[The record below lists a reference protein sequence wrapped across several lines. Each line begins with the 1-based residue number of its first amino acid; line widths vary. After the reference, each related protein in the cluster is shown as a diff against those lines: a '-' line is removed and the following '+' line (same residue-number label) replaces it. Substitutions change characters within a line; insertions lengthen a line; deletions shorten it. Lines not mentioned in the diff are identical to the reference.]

1 MQSRSNLGVYA
12 LLALMPLFFVS
23 NLVIGRAAI
32 AYVEPWTLAFW
43 RWALAALILLP
54 FAWSGIAAA
63 ATDVRAAWREIVA
76 LGFLGMIL
84 CGGLVYVGLKTT
96 TATHGALIYAS
107 SSIMIVLLDA
117 AAYRKPLSSAT
128 LFGALIG
135 FTGVAVIVLEG
146 ELGRLIHLELNRG
159 DLVIAVSAFSWAV
172 YSVLLK
178 RERLA
183 RLGTLPLFAM
193 IALAGSALLVPPM
206 LYEVVVLGAF
216 PSGLK
221 AWAMIVALAIFPS
234 VLAFGLYQYGVKRVG
249 PSVTGVYLYL
259 LPPFGAALA
268 WLTLGERLHP
278 YHAVGMLL
286 ILAGVVL
293 ATGGFRRPKPT

>member
-12 LLALMPLFFVS
+12 LLVLMPMFFVS
-23 NLVIGRAAI
+23 NLVIGRAAV
-32 AYVEPWTLAFW
+32 AHVEPWTLAFW
-43 RWALAALILLP
+43 RWGLAAAVLLP
-54 FAWSGIAAA
+54 FAWGGIAAA
-63 ATDVRAAWREIVA
+63 ADNMRAAWREIVA

-107 SSIMIVLLDA
+107 SSIMIVLIDA
-117 AAYRKPLSSAT
+117 VAYRKPMSLAT
-128 LFGALIG
+128 AAGALIG

-146 ELGRLIHLELNRG
+146 ELGRFIHLEFNRG

-178 RERLA
+178 RERLTK
-183 RLGTLPLFAM
+183 LGTLPLFAM

-206 LYEVVVLGAF
+206 LYEVVVFGAF
-216 PSGLK
+216 PSGLE

-249 PSVTGVYLYL
+249 PSVIGVYLYL
-259 LPPFGAALA
+259 LPPFGALLA
-268 WLTLGERLHP
+268 WLTLGERLYP
-278 YHAVGMLL
+278 YHAVGMAL

-293 ATGGFRRPKPT
+293 ATGGFRRAKLA

>member
-1 MQSRSNLGVYA
+1 MQSRSSLGVYA
-12 LLALMPLFFVS
+12 LLVLMPMFFVS
-23 NLVIGRAAI
+23 NLVIGRAAV
-32 AYVEPWTLAFW
+32 AHVEPWTLAFW
-43 RWALAALILLP
+43 RWGLAAAVLLP

-63 ATDVRAAWREIVA
+63 ADDVRAAWREIAA

-117 AAYRKPLSSAT
+117 AAYRKPLSPAT
-128 LFGALIG
+128 LLGALIG

-146 ELGRLIHLELNRG
+146 ELGRLLHLELNRG

-178 RERLA
+178 RERLTK
-183 RLGTLPLFAM
+183 LGTLPLFAM

-206 LYEVVVLGAF
+206 LYEVVVLEAF

-259 LPPFGAALA
+259 LPPFGALLA
-268 WLTLGERLHP
+268 WLMLGERLHP
-278 YHAVGMLL
+278 YHAVGMAM

-293 ATGGFRRPKPT
+293 ATDGFRRPKHA

>member
-1 MQSRSNLGVYA
+1 MKSRSNLGVYA

-23 NLVIGRAAI
+23 NLVMGRAAV

-43 RWALAALILLP
+43 RWGLAALILLP

-63 ATDVRAAWREIVA
+63 GNDVRAAWREIVV

-117 AAYRKPLSSAT
+117 AAYRKSLSPAT
-128 LFGALIG
+128 LAAALIG

-146 ELGRLIHLELNRG
+146 QLQRLIHLELSRG
-159 DLVIAVSAFSWAV
+159 DLVIAVSAFAWAV

-183 RLGTLPLFAM
+183 KLGTLPLFAM

-221 AWAMIVALAIFPS
+221 AWAMIVAMAIFPS
-234 VLAFGLYQYGVKRVG
+234 VLAFGLYQYGVQRVG

-293 ATGGFRRPKPT
+293 ATWRPLSRY

>member
-23 NLVIGRAAI
+23 NLVIGRAAV

-43 RWALAALILLP
+43 RWALAAAILLP
-54 FAWSGIAAA
+54 FAGPGIAAA
-63 ATDVRAAWREIVA
+63 AVNVRAAWREIVA

-117 AAYRKPLSSAT
+117 AAYRKPVSPAT
-128 LFGALIG
+128 LLGALIG

-146 ELGRLIHLELNRG
+146 ELGRLIHLELNSG

-172 YSVLLK
+172 YSALLK

-206 LYEVVVLGAF
+206 LFEVVALGAF

-234 VLAFGLYQYGVKRVG
+234 VLAFGLYQYGVKQVG

-259 LPPFGAALA
+259 LPPFGVVMA

-278 YHAVGMLL
+278 YHAVGMVL

-293 ATGGFRRPKPT
+293 ATGGFRRFMPA

>member
-23 NLVIGRAAI
+23 NLVIGRAAV

-43 RWALAALILLP
+43 RWALAAAMLLP
-54 FAWSGIAAA
+54 FAWRGIAAA
-63 ATDVRAAWREIVA
+63 GDDVRAAWREIVA

-117 AAYRKPLSSAT
+117 AAYRKPVSPAT

-135 FTGVAVIVLEG
+135 FSGVTVIVLEG
-146 ELGRLIHLELNRG
+146 EIGRLLQLEFSRG
-159 DLVIAVSAFSWAV
+159 DLVIAVSAFAWAV

-216 PSGLK
+216 PNGLK

-259 LPPFGAALA
+259 LPLYGVVLA

-293 ATGGFRRPKPT
+293 ATGGFRRLMPV

>member
-12 LLALMPLFFVS
+12 LLVLMPMFFVS
-23 NLVIGRAAI
+23 NLVIGRAAV
-32 AYVEPWTLAFW
+32 AHVEPWTLAFW
-43 RWALAALILLP
+43 RWGLAAAMLLP
-54 FAWSGIAAA
+54 FAWGGIAAA
-63 ATDVRAAWREIVA
+63 ADDVRAAWREIVA

-107 SSIMIVLLDA
+107 SSIMIVLIDA
-117 AAYRKPLSSAT
+117 VAYRKPMSLAT
-128 LFGALIG
+128 AAGALIG

-146 ELGRLIHLELNRG
+146 ELGRFIHLEFNRG

-178 RERLA
+178 RERLTK
-183 RLGTLPLFAM
+183 LGTLPLFAM

-206 LYEVVVLGAF
+206 LYEVVVFGAF
-216 PSGLK
+216 PSGLE

-249 PSVTGVYLYL
+249 PSVIGVYLYL
-259 LPPFGAALA
+259 LPPFGALLA
-268 WLTLGERLHP
+268 WLTLGERLYP
-278 YHAVGMLL
+278 YHAVGMAL

-293 ATGGFRRPKPT
+293 ATGGFRRAKLA